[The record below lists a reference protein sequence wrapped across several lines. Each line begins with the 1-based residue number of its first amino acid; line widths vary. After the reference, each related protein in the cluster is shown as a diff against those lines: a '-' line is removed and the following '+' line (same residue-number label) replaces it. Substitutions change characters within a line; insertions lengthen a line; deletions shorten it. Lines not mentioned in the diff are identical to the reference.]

1 MFRGKFLFILFV
13 VLISRSIVHAQADS
27 SDIYGDSIVLKST
40 PVKVTNIVITG
51 NKATKPFI
59 ILREATFKVGDTM
72 SAGEIEARIVQS
84 QKNLL
89 NTSLFNFV
97 TITYKETSI
106 AYDGTSLI
114 DVTIDVKERWYTWPA
129 PIFDVTEPNLN
140 TWWRNG
146 HNFERASYGALI
158 TRYNFRGRRET
169 VAAIAK
175 FGYTQQFGG
184 QYSIPFVNRKRTLG
198 ITVTGLY
205 TRNHEVWYATQNNK
219 LVYYNDPQ
227 NRIRK
232 EVGASAKFS
241 YRRGIYQRNTLEI
254 KFTDLSVFDTITD
267 LANDY
272 FVNGSD
278 RMRYFTLSYQYVRD
292 YRDAKAYPLNGYLFD
307 AELTHHGL
315 SILPEEN
322 LDVTFVAVS
331 ARKWFQ
337 VAKSRVFAGAMVRG
351 RWLPGPVPP
360 YYHQRALGFSTY
372 VRGFEYYVIDGQSY
386 VIGKSAVRYQLLKPR
401 VLKFK
406 LFPMEKFNTVPLAI
420 YTGIFC
426 DGAYV
431 QDRASA
437 VSDHNK
443 LGNSWISGY
452 GAGLDLVTYYD
463 VVVRFEYTFN
473 NLGEGG
479 FFVHFG
485 APF

>member
-1 MFRGKFLFILFV
+1 MLRRTFLLFSLLFLV
-13 VLISRSIVHAQADS
+13 APIRSHAQQDT
-27 SDIYGDSIVLKST
+27 IVRTGYGIVR
-40 PVKVTNIVITG
+40 NITITG
-51 NKATKPFI
+51 NKTTKDFI
-59 ILREATFKVGDTM
+59 ILRELTFKVGDTIRYAD
-72 SAGEIEARIVQS
+72 SAKQFTQS
-84 QKNLL
+84 ERNLN
-89 NTSLFNFV
+89 NTSLFNFM
-97 TITYKETSI
+97 TITAIVGAPDSI
-106 AYDGTSLI
+106 SPQLI
-114 DVTIDVKERWYTWPA
+114 INIDVKERWYTWPA
-129 PIFDVTEPNLN
+129 PIFDVQEPNLN

-184 QYSIPFVNRKRTLG
+184 QYSIPFLNRKKTIG

-205 TRNHEVWYATQNNK
+205 TRNHEVSYATRNNV
-219 LVYYNDPQ
+219 LVFYNDPE

-232 EVGASAKFS
+232 EVSASAKMS
-241 YRRGIYQRNTLEI
+241 YRRGIYQRNTLEL
-254 KFTDLSVFDTITD
+254 KFIDLSVFDTVVD
-267 LANDY
+267 LRNDY

-292 YRDAKAYPLNGYLFD
+292 YRDAKAYPLNGYYFD

-337 VAKSRVFAGAMVRG
+337 VAKSRVFAAAMARV
-351 RWLPGPVPP
+351 RWLPGPLPP

-386 VIGKSAVRYQLLKPR
+386 VVAKSSVKYQLLKPR
-401 VLKFK
+401 IFKFK
-406 LFPMEKFNTVPLAI
+406 WFPVEKFNTIHLAI

-426 DGAYV
+426 DAAYV
-431 QDRASA
+431 EDRASTIL
-437 VSDHNK
+437 DNNK

-452 GAGLDLVTYYD
+452 GAGVDIVTYYD

>member
-1 MFRGKFLFILFV
+1 MLRRTLLLFSLTFLAATIT
-13 VLISRSIVHAQADS
+13 SHAQ
-27 SDIYGDSIVLKST
+27 DSIVPTGSGI
-40 PVKVTNIVITG
+40 VRNITITG
-51 NKATKPFI
+51 NKTTKDFI
-59 ILREATFKVGDTM
+59 ILRELTFQAGDTM
-72 SAGEIEARIVQS
+72 QFPDSAKQFTQS
-84 QKNLL
+84 ERNLN

-97 TITYKETSI
+97 TITATPGAPDSTSPQLVI
-106 AYDGTSLI
+106 N
-114 DVTIDVKERWYTWPA
+114 VDVKERWYTWPA
-129 PIFDVTEPNLN
+129 PIFDVQEPNLN

-146 HNFERASYGALI
+146 HNLDRASYGAMI

-184 QYSIPFVNRKRTLG
+184 QYSIPFMNRKKTLG
-198 ITVTGLY
+198 MTVTGLY
-205 TRNHEVWYATQNNK
+205 TRNHEVAYATQNNV
-219 LVYYNDPQ
+219 LVFYNDPH

-232 EVGASAKFS
+232 EVSASAKFS
-241 YRRGIYQRNTLEI
+241 YRRGIYVRNSMEL
-254 KFTDLSVFDTITD
+254 KFTDLSVFDTVVD

-272 FVNGSD
+272 FANGSD
-278 RMRYFTLSYQYVRD
+278 RMRSFMLSYQYVRD
-292 YRDAKAYPLNGYLFD
+292 YRDARFYPLIGYLCDVEF
-307 AELTHHGL
+307 THHGL

-322 LDVTFVAVS
+322 VNVTVLVGS

-337 VAKSRVFAGAMVRG
+337 VAKSRVFAGGMVRA
-351 RWLPGPVPP
+351 RWMPGPLPP

-386 VIGKSAVRYQLLKPR
+386 VIGKSSVKYQLLKPR
-401 VLKFK
+401 IFKFK
-406 LFPMEKFNTVPLAI
+406 WFPVEKFNTLHLAI

-426 DGAYV
+426 DAAYV
-431 QDRASA
+431 EDRASTIL
-437 VSDHNK
+437 DNNK

-452 GAGLDLVTYYD
+452 GAGVDVVTYYD

-485 APF
+485 AAF